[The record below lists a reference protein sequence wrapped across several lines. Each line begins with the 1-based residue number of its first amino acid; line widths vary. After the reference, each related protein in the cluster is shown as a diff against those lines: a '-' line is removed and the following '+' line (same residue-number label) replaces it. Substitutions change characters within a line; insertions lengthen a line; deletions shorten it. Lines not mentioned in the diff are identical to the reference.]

1 MTTASNVSKK
11 NRVALGFVSYFVC
24 MSLLGLAIYRWSQP
38 IAKSQTSTPDTAP
51 KTLDSSGAVVS
62 YESLDGSA
70 EVPKVAESAVQNAAP
85 EVPAANAT
93 ETSGSES
100 TSSAS
105 TEEDWN

>member
-1 MTTASNVSKK
+1 MTTASKK

-38 IAKSQTSTPDTAP
+38 VAKSQASTPDAAS

-62 YESLDGSA
+62 YESLDGSVETPTIA
-70 EVPKVAESAVQNAAP
+70 EAPVQNTEPEAP
-85 EVPAANAT
+85 AVTAT

-105 TEEDWN
+105 TEENWN

>member
-1 MTTASNVSKK
+1 MTTVSNVSKK

-38 IAKSQTSTPDTAP
+38 IAQSQTSIPDKAP
-51 KTLDSSGAVVS
+51 KTQDSSWAVVS
-62 YESLDGSA
+62 YENLDGSV
-70 EVPKVAESAVQNAAP
+70 EVPTVAESAVQNAVP
-85 EVPAANAT
+85 ELPATTAT
-93 ETSGSES
+93 ETSGTES